1 MTHKGKTVHLSE
13 AYEGNQS
20 NKNPILRQCKKEEHC
35 YHKSNLK
42 ILFRKYNLFKK
53 NLCSRSI
60 PADSV
65 LLYIDGRLK

>member
-20 NKNPILRQCKKEEHC
+20 NKNPILRRCKKEEHC

-53 NLCSRSI
+53 KTFAPDLFQRIVSYSTLME
-60 PADSV
+60 D
-65 LLYIDGRLK
+65 